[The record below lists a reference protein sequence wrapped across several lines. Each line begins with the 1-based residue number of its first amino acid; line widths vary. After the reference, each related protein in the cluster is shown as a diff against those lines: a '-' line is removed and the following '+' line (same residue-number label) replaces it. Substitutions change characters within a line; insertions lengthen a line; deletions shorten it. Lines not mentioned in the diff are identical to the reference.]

1 MGVLTF
7 GVVSEQVKTRL
18 EVRDEGQSE
27 VRDGAPTVPRAVLLL
42 GPVQLLLHGGCEP
55 PLLTRDSLAGSRW
68 RRGPH

>member
-27 VRDGAPTVPRAVLLL
+27 VRDKRPTEVVILLA
-42 GPVQLLLHGGCEP
+42 QLSCCCWVY
-55 PLLTRDSLAGSRW
+55 R
-68 RRGPH
+68 

>member
-27 VRDGAPTVPRAVLLL
+27 VRDEGTTVPGVVWLLNSAELLLL
-42 GPVQLLLHGGCEP
+42 GVDEP
-55 PLLTRDSLAGSRW
+55 TR
-68 RRGPH
+68 